1 MTDRKPDNEPAKA
14 TLQDRGEALAMM
26 EPLKLSEGVPERGE
40 LTDLAFE
47 LAQASA
53 AFSRSQ
59 RVPIIASL
67 ANLVR
72 SMNCYYS
79 NLIEGHDTH
88 PIDIERALKNDYSAD
103 TRKRSLQR
111 EASAHI
117 AVQRWIDN
125 GGLDDT
131 NAVTINGARE
141 IHRRFCSALPPDLLV
156 VTDPDT
162 GDTHEVVP
170 GAFRERD
177 VKVGHHVPISPGAV
191 PRFMRRFAEVYA
203 AQGKTELI
211 LATAAIHHR
220 FSWIHPFLD
229 GNGRV
234 VRLMSHALLRA
245 TLDTGSLW
253 SISRGLARSV
263 DTYKQL
269 LGNCDLPRRNDL
281 DGRGHLGQGALVEF
295 TRFFLETCLDQVRF
309 MEQLVQPDQ
318 LRERILRW
326 AHHEADTGRLP
337 AKSAT
342 VLDALLYQG
351 ELPRGA
357 VPALL
362 DVSERQSRRVV
373 STLIEREV
381 VTSTTTRAALH
392 LAFPAALAHEWMPG
406 LFPPKAA

>member
-26 EPLKLSEGVPERGE
+26 EPLKLSDGVPERGE

-131 NAVTINGARE
+131 NAVTIDGVRE
-141 IHRRFCSALPPDLLV
+141 IHRPKMRQSEPDALHVIENKVLV
-156 VTDPDT
+156 
-162 GDTHEVVP
+162 
-170 GAFRERD
+170 
-177 VKVGHHVPISPGAV
+177 
-191 PRFMRRFAEVYA
+191 Y
-203 AQGKTELI
+203 
-211 LATAAIHHR
+211 
-220 FSWIHPFLD
+220 
-229 GNGRV
+229 V
-234 VRLMSHALLRA
+234 VRTH
-245 TLDTGSLW
+245 
-253 SISRGLARSV
+253 
-263 DTYKQL
+263 Y
-269 LGNCDLPRRNDL
+269 
-281 DGRGHLGQGALVEF
+281 ALV
-295 TRFFLETCLDQVRF
+295 
-309 MEQLVQPDQ
+309 
-318 LRERILRW
+318 
-326 AHHEADTGRLP
+326 
-337 AKSAT
+337 
-342 VLDALLYQG
+342 
-351 ELPRGA
+351 
-357 VPALL
+357 
-362 DVSERQSRRVV
+362 
-373 STLIEREV
+373 
-381 VTSTTTRAALH
+381 
-392 LAFPAALAHEWMPG
+392 
-406 LFPPKAA
+406 